1 MQVSKPLLW
10 LITILWFLAGIF
22 WYRSCNPCRSC
33 AESTT
38 DTTTMEPGTIALP
51 GFSIQSGDFSY
62 SSPSNFKF
70 GISTPEPSTGDF
82 VSGVIDSLANYLAG
96 HPDQSITITGS
107 YGPDEKNN
115 TSFGDLGL
123 ARADAIK
130 QLLVA
135 KGIDASRITAKS
147 ILGNGLVF
155 QPSDT
160 LVGGIAMDI
169 DAAAPTPTTEPQ
181 KSIFEPRTIHFNT
194 GKSDINVDSNM
205 RTYIENVK
213 KYLSENPDKKLVIT
227 GYADN
232 VGNAD
237 KNRQLSEFR
246 ARFVMEQL
254 SAKGINASRM
264 IVEGKGSNDPMASND
279 TPEGRSQN
287 RRVTIQLN

>member
-38 DTTTMEPGTIALP
+38 DTTTMETGMVALP

-62 SSPSNFKF
+62 NSPANFKF
-70 GISTPEPSTGDF
+70 GISSPEPAKNDF
-82 VSGVIDSLANYLAG
+82 VTSVIDSLAGYLAG
-96 HPDQSITITGS
+96 HPDHTITITGR

-115 TSFGDLGL
+115 TSFADLGL
-123 ARADAIK
+123 ARADAVK

-135 KGIDASRITAKS
+135 KGIDAGRIMTKS
-147 ILGNGLVF
+147 ILDNGLMF
-155 QPSDT
+155 QPADT
-160 LVGGIAMDI
+160 LVGGIAMEI
-169 DAAAPTPTTEPQ
+169 GAAAPTPATEPQ
-181 KSIFEPRTIHFNT
+181 KNLFEPRTVHFNT
-194 GKSDINVDSNM
+194 GKSDFNVDSDM
-205 RTYIENVK
+205 KAYIENVN

-246 ARFVMEQL
+246 ARFVMNQL
-254 SAKGINASRM
+254 SAKGIDASRM
-264 IVEGKGSNDPMASND
+264 IVDGKGSNDPVASND
-279 TPEGRSQN
+279 TPEGRAQN